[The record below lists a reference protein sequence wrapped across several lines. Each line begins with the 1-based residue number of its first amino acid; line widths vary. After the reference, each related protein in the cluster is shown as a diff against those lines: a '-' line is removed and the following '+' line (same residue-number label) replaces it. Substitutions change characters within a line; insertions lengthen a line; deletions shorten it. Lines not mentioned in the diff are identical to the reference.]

1 MASAGVASS
10 PGGQLI
16 RIITTALLWWVV
28 CYILVVHACVQMHLA
43 AQRDKISACALCCG
57 LYFVHLPVIL
67 IVLSKSL
74 CVVAISRRFW
84 HPRQVVTGCF
94 CLSFQVSKAA
104 WQEKRFQD
112 YNERCTFHHRARVR
126 PPFFFPSRYW
136 HCCLSPDE
144 QDGLLR
150 PNAFHLKLGNS
161 SQPAFL
167 CQVCCGDWTPN
178 VWCSLAQT
186 DAVVGSNGKENFR
199 LSST

>member
-28 CYILVVHACVQMHLA
+28 CCILVVHACVQMHLA
-43 AQRDKISACALCCG
+43 AQRDKMSACALCCG
-57 LYFVHLPVIL
+57 LYFVRLLVIL

-126 PPFFFPSRYW
+126 PPFFFLPDTDTVALALMSRTVCYISIHFIWSWETGFRSRQGCLVVSPLMWHKGQFSACFLLPS
-136 HCCLSPDE
+136 
-144 QDGLLR
+144 LL
-150 PNAFHLKLGNS
+150 
-161 SQPAFL
+161 
-167 CQVCCGDWTPN
+167 W
-178 VWCSLAQT
+178 
-186 DAVVGSNGKENFR
+186 R
-199 LSST
+199 LNT